1 MMRALGNYIMRGRFH
16 AATVVG
22 LLTVVSWFL
31 VPLAYLLGGVPLG
44 LVTLRRGELIG
55 IQVIAASFL
64 LVVAVALLAGLGPAL
79 AAGFAAGVW
88 LPVWFCA
95 LVLRRSESQAGLL
108 LAAGAIGVAFI
119 VGMRLSVPD
128 TEGWWHDWLVSW
140 LDGNVPQDA
149 AAQYRE
155 FVDRAAPLFNGMMG
169 AGLAMSLIT
178 TLLLARWWQ
187 SLLFNPGGFRSEFYG
202 MALPRWLGALLV
214 VGAAPLLLLE
224 GVARNWLR
232 DLLFVVLLLYLFQGL
247 AAVHR
252 TVAARGLSGLWLVTM
267 YGLLLL
273 LPQMALFIA
282 CVGLADSWM
291 GRRPAAPPAAGH

>member
-1 MMRALGNYIMRGRFH
+1 MRGRFH

-169 AGLAMSLIT
+169 AGLAMSLI
-178 TLLLARWWQ
+178 
-187 SLLFNPGGFRSEFYG
+187 FYG

-214 VGAAPLLLLE
+214 VGAAPLLVLE

-232 DLLFVVLLLYLFQGL
+232 DLLFVALLLYLFQGL

-252 TVAARGLSGLWLVTM
+252 TVAARGLSGLWF
-267 YGLLLL
+267 GLRRRRG
-273 LPQMALFIA
+273 PACSPPRASQML
-282 CVGLADSWM
+282 
-291 GRRPAAPPAAGH
+291 